1 MNKTAT
7 NILSPN
13 PLSFLESHFNPK
25 GNILEMLS
33 GQHNTALTGH
43 D

>member
-1 MNKTAT
+1 MNKG
-7 NILSPN
+7 IIKIVYLH

-25 GNILEMLS
+25 GNILGMLL